1 MSLGWV
7 VCRIALLHQES
18 WCDLAAGAGPG
29 AAGLSLIQHSPLS
42 PTQNPSLAGLSLTE
56 AWDNPQM
63 EQNCVGICLG
73 DSR

>member
-1 MSLGWV
+1 MSLGRV
-7 VCRIALLHQES
+7 VCRPALLHQES

-29 AAGLSLIQHSPLS
+29 APGVSLLQHSPLS
-42 PTQNPSLAGLSLTE
+42 PAQSPSLAVLPLTE
-56 AWDNPQM
+56 AWDKPQM